1 MVEEKMILK
10 EELDKAQSTIKRHDE
25 ELDEYVREKVAAANK
40 LLIQEFE
47 SERAHH
53 QKLVKEHA
61 RLQQRLENLHSEMQV
76 SLTNNV
82 LSIKSLIYFRVNRIG
97 EHVLHDL
104 LLQ

>member
-1 MVEEKMILK
+1 MRSGVELSFTPAFTTAVDVILFA
-10 EELDKAQSTIKRHDE
+10 EVWYMSML
-25 ELDEYVREKVAAANK
+25 LEYVREKVAAANK

-76 SLTNNV
+76 SPTHNV
-82 LSIKSLIYFRVNRIG
+82 LSIKSLI
-97 EHVLHDL
+97 
-104 LLQ
+104 